1 MGFFS
6 GDTRMVEYL
15 QINMIH
21 HIYKM
26 KDKNYMII
34 STYAEKG
41 VDKIQYSFMIKISSL
56 FLPLLSIPKVTFT
69 RCLFWSPSENHPSG
83 TQIFFYS
90 FILFVKVFIII
101 LYLLTNVFACLLT
114 MSFTTTE
121 TQGELEPCL
130 LESLIYSQSLEH
142 GT

>member
-69 RCLFWSPSENHPSG
+69 RCLF
-83 TQIFFYS
+83 
-90 FILFVKVFIII
+90 
-101 LYLLTNVFACLLT
+101 
-114 MSFTTTE
+114 
-121 TQGELEPCL
+121 
-130 LESLIYSQSLEH
+130 
-142 GT
+142 